1 VTWGDNWKSK
11 RTARQYVAEIFVC
24 TDMHAATFEEG
35 YVCTSNTHQRGA
47 DGGVRLAAKSSASK
61 RGLGSGSGREEEAA
75 ARVAAFEHMLRLV
88 PRHTHT
94 HAPHN

>member
-24 TDMHAATFEEG
+24 TDVHATTFKEG

-47 DGGVRLAAKSSASK
+47 DGGVRLAAKSSA
-61 RGLGSGSGREEEAA
+61 RQAQLGSGSSRGAAA

-88 PRHTHT
+88 PPTHTHT
-94 HAPHN
+94 DDGL